1 MSRLRRD
8 TLELWKASVP
18 SKLIRRMRATKGEN
32 FPSCLTNLLL
42 FLRMR
47 AEELSL
53 KITMQYRPWQ
63 YPAWSHK
70 SE

>member
-32 FPSCLTNLLL
+32 FPSCLANLLL

-47 AEELSL
+47 QRKCHS
-53 KITMQYRPWQ
+53 
-63 YPAWSHK
+63 
-70 SE
+70 

>member
-32 FPSCLTNLLL
+32 FPSCLANLLL
-42 FLRMR
+42 FLRIR
-47 AEELSL
+47 QRKRS
-53 KITMQYRPWQ
+53 
-63 YPAWSHK
+63 WSQCSTGLGSTQLGVRK
-70 SE
+70 